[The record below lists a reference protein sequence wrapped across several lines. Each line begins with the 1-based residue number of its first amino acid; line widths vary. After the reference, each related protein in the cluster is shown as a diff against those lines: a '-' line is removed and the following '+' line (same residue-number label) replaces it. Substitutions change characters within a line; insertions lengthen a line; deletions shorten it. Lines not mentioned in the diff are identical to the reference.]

1 MDIVSSDA
9 LGGYDRAITMF
20 SPDGR
25 LLQVEYARKTVSQG
39 TTAIG
44 ITCKEGVVFIAD
56 KRIIDQLIVPES
68 VEKVFKIDNHIGAVM
83 SGLISDG
90 RVLIERAQ
98 VNAQNHKVTFGEP
111 IDVYSLT
118 KDLCDYIQMFTQYG
132 GARPF
137 GVSLIIGGVDD
148 KPHVF
153 MTEPSGI
160 FFEYKAVAMGEN
172 SKEVMKILEKKYKYD
187 MTLNQAINLGI
198 SALKEVM
205 KSKFSKER
213 LDVAVISVKDKKFK
227 KVDV

>member
-1 MDIVSSDA
+1 MDMVSSDA

-44 ITCKEGVVFIAD
+44 ITCKEGVILIAD
-56 KRIIDQLIVPES
+56 KRIIDKLIIPES
-68 VEKVFKIDNHIGAVM
+68 VEKIFKIDDHIGAVM

-90 RVLIERAQ
+90 RILIERAQ
-98 VNAQNHKVTFGEP
+98 IKAQNHRVTFDEP
-111 IDVYSLT
+111 IDVYTLT

-137 GVSLIIGGVDD
+137 GVSLIFGGVND
-148 KPHVF
+148 KPHLF

-160 FFEYKAVAMGEN
+160 FFEYKAVAMGEHAN
-172 SKEVMKILEKKYKYD
+172 EVMKYLEKKYKYE
-187 MTLNQAINLGI
+187 MTLKQAIDLGVK
-198 SALKEVM
+198 ALKEAM
-205 KSKFSKER
+205 KSKFGKDR
-213 LDVAVISVKDKKFK
+213 IDVAVIDMKDKKFK
-227 KVDV
+227 KVTI